1 MTEPQMPDPQMPEP
15 PAGGTPTPGEARREG
30 LKKSKWVAAG
40 VAVGA
45 AAFLTGVIAGVNGAD
60 SDSSDSQQISSAV
73 PGGFEQAPTGGYDDR
88 RYHDDRDESDDDDR
102 YESDDD
108 DYGSA
113 RPFDPRSGGSTY
125 DPRAGGASSGS
136 TTQQAPSAGPQSRSG
151 GS

>member
-1 MTEPQMPDPQMPEP
+1 MTEPQMPDPQPSE
-15 PAGGTPTPGEARREG
+15 APTPGEARREG

-60 SDSSDSQQISSAV
+60 KDSADGQQISSQV
-73 PGGFEQAPTGGYDDR
+73 PGGFQQAPTGGFEDNRSYGD
-88 RYHDDRDESDDDDR
+88 DDDDR

-108 DYGSA
+108 DDDRYESDDDFGSA
-113 RPFDPRSGGSTY
+113 RPFNPQSGSS
-125 DPRAGGASSGS
+125 SSGS
-136 TTQQAPSAGPQSRSG
+136 STQQAPSSGPSSRSG

>member
-1 MTEPQMPDPQMPEP
+1 MAEPQSPGDPNG
-15 PAGGTPTPGEARREG
+15 AATPGEARREG

-60 SDSSDSQQISSAV
+60 DSTDGQQVSSVV
-73 PGGFEQAPTGGYDDR
+73 PGGFQQAPQ
-88 RYHDDRDESDDDDR
+88 SDDGSSGSYDNPS
-102 YESDDD
+102 ESGSDD

-113 RPFDPRSGGSTY
+113 RPFDPSSGSSSSGGSFT
-125 DPRAGGASSGS
+125 PQSGGSS
-136 TTQQAPSAGPQSRSG
+136 QQSPSFGPQSRSG